1 VPATTALK
9 QLAGA
14 VPYDIV
20 HSRVAARAPKSASPT
35 RSLDGLSALR
45 LSSNATKE
53 LRNGHA
59 GLKLDLIQVH
69 RARSVREVRQRY
81 ELTGAQGEPAEA
93 GFQSGVRIVY
103 YSPTD

>member
-1 VPATTALK
+1 LSATTALE

-20 HSRVAARAPKSASPT
+20 HSRVAALAPKSARPKHSSD
-35 RSLDGLSALR
+35 RLGALR

-59 GLKLDLIQVH
+59 GLKLDLVEVH
-69 RARSVREVRQRY
+69 RARSVWEVRQRY

-93 GFQSGVRIVY
+93 GFQSGVRIIN
-103 YSPTD
+103 YSTTD